1 MSGEMFIYLVARQGP
16 DTSSPSGTTI
26 GPLIVTVMT
35 LFLTS
40 EVFGSSRYSFE
51 KKLLRHFLYTITP
64 VIFNNLRKSKNSI

>member
-35 LFLTS
+35 LVLTS
-40 EVFGSSRYSFE
+40 EVFGGSRYSFE
-51 KKLLRHFLYTITP
+51 KLFKTLFIHYHTSYF
-64 VIFNNLRKSKNSI
+64 